1 MDSAK
6 LLKIVNRY
14 LEIFP
19 EEKDRLEQVIE
30 IIKNNRYEDL
40 ADWNNF
46 NGHLVATGIIYA
58 VKDKKFV
65 ALYHKDLKRYL
76 CPGGH
81 IDLTDENMLETARRE
96 AFEETGLKG
105 LEEKKVCEFDLVTF
119 DIDNHTIGYNE
130 RLDLPEQFHFDFRYL
145 FVIDEITEIK
155 IDANEHGDYKW
166 IDIEELKSS
175 ESYGRVAGKIEK
187 FLDK

>member
-58 VKDKKFV
+58 E
-65 ALYHKDLKRYL
+65 
-76 CPGGH
+76 GGVS
-81 IDLTDENMLETARRE
+81 L
-96 AFEETGLKG
+96 
-105 LEEKKVCEFDLVTF
+105 
-119 DIDNHTIGYNE
+119 
-130 RLDLPEQFHFDFRYL
+130 
-145 FVIDEITEIK
+145 
-155 IDANEHGDYKW
+155 
-166 IDIEELKSS
+166 
-175 ESYGRVAGKIEK
+175 
-187 FLDK
+187 